1 MTASIN
7 SNTSEATPRTLVVL
21 DVDGWEAVAVLTLL
35 RQTPTPIER
44 MLIIRLEKRGLRRF
58 YSVVRYSHNKNYEWG
73 GALQAQKEL

>member
-35 RQTPTPIER
+35 TETDSNPYRTNADNPTGKKGTPQI
-44 MLIIRLEKRGLRRF
+44 LF
-58 YSVVRYSHNKNYEWG
+58 SC
-73 GALQAQKEL
+73 ALQPQ